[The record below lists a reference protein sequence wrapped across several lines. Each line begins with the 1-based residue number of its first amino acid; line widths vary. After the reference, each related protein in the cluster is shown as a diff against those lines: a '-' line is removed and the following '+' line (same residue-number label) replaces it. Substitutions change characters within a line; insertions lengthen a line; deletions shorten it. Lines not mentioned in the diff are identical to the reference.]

1 MYSMYVGALGEIE
14 VKGKVGDNWF
24 GWKSDPD
31 HSHVENVA
39 GSPLATFWQFLLVTR
54 VSEEPYMYTHFC
66 G

>member
-1 MYSMYVGALGEIE
+1 MYSMHVRALGEIE

-31 HSHVENVA
+31 HSHVVNVA

-54 VSEEPYMYTHFC
+54 VSEEPYMYTHVF